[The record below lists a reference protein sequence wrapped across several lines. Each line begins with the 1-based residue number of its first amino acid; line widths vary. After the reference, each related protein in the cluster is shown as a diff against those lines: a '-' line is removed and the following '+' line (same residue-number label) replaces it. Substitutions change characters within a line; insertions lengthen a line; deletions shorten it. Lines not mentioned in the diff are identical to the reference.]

1 MGAGVIKDNVGFNI
15 LKVAQVILGGIYV
28 LVILFYL
35 GLIVPEYLACVGCD
49 TEGAMGTDIWGDS
62 VQCFGDSKV
71 FGQVLFDLSTMIIA
85 GLSVVLILLFL
96 WRNLMSRGEFR
107 IKDSSKK

>member
-1 MGAGVIKDNVGFNI
+1 MGTGPIKDKVGANI
-15 LKVAQVILGGIYV
+15 FKVAQVIVGGIYV
-28 LVILFYL
+28 LFILLYL
-35 GLIVPEYLACVGCD
+35 GLIVPEYLACVNCD
-49 TEGAMGTDIWGDS
+49 TEGAIGTNIWGDS
-62 VQCFGDSKV
+62 VQCFGDSKA
-71 FGQVLFDLSTMIIA
+71 FGQIMFDVSTMIIV

>member
-1 MGAGVIKDNVGFNI
+1 MGARAIKNNVGINI
-15 LKVAQVILGGIYV
+15 LKVVQVILGGIYI

-71 FGQVLFDLSTMIIA
+71 FGQVLFDLSTMIIV
-85 GLSVVLILLFL
+85 GLSTILYLLFL
-96 WRNLMSRGEFR
+96 WRNLIAKNQDRA
-107 IKDSSKK
+107 KNLSKK

>member
-1 MGAGVIKDNVGFNI
+1 MGARAIKNNVGINI
-15 LKVAQVILGGIYV
+15 LKVVQVILGGIYI

-71 FGQVLFDLSTMIIA
+71 FGQVLFDLSTVIIV
-85 GLSVVLILLFL
+85 GLSVILSLLFL
-96 WRNLMSRGEFR
+96 WRNLIAKNQDRTKNLG
-107 IKDSSKK
+107 KQ